1 MEADCGSFYHEN
13 SACYLARLH
22 SLVESS
28 SDSPTTRVV
37 WIEGDK
43 MEEERSIQGITKET
57 FPDLVSLLTFFLRSP
72 SQPQAERKTQ
82 PPNLH
87 KTWEGFFSDSLY
99 VWEVHSTYSG
109 RWKLG

>member
-1 MEADCGSFYHEN
+1 MEDDCGSFYHEN

-57 FPDLVSLLTFFLRSP
+57 FPDLVSLLTFYCAQPADLR
-72 SQPQAERKTQ
+72 
-82 PPNLH
+82 
-87 KTWEGFFSDSLY
+87 
-99 VWEVHSTYSG
+99 
-109 RWKLG
+109 